1 MALRNS
7 NSRNHRR
14 SGAGAARQL
23 GLLALAMTS
32 VSCVPTASDA
42 PLAVQA
48 APPAASARPQPVST
62 TIPLPTP
69 AEPAESV
76 FAFEGRTGLD
86 RLRAHDCLAQ
96 AIYYEAGS
104 ESEDGQRAVAQ
115 VVLNRVRHPAW
126 PDSICGVVYQGPMRP
141 GGGCQFTFTCDGSLA
156 VRPAGLAWARARALA
171 AEALAGRVY
180 EPIGLSTHYHTHAV
194 SPAWAPALQ
203 RTLVIGAHRFYALPG
218 QWGRADS
225 FTDAYAGS
233 EPLPRPAAFTPRRS
247 ALPADLAALLSA
259 PRPAARATA
268 PPPSDIPPD
277 PRWDSNLPDSTV
289 REAYRQSG
297 QWRADAPAAITGR

>member
-1 MALRNS
+1 MSRSS
-7 NSRNHRR
+7 NNRNHRR
-14 SGAGAARQL
+14 RGAVRP
-23 GLLALAMTS
+23 LALIALAITS
-32 VSCVPTASDA
+32 VSCVPATSDA
-42 PLAVQA
+42 PLTVQA
-48 APPAASARPQPVST
+48 APPAASVLPQPVPT
-62 TIPLPTP
+62 MIPLPAP
-69 AEPAESV
+69 AGPADGTFV
-76 FAFEGRTGLD
+76 FEGRTGLD

-126 PDSICGVVYQGPMRP
+126 PDSVCGVVYQGPMRP

-156 VRPAGLAWARARALA
+156 VRPAGLAWARARVLA
-171 AEALAGRVY
+171 AEALAGRIY

-259 PRPAARATA
+259 SRPEARTTA
-268 PPPSDIPPD
+268 PPSSVTHPD
-277 PRWDSNLPDSTV
+277 PRWDSDLPESTI
-289 REAYRQSG
+289 REAYRNSG
-297 QWRADAPAAITGR
+297 RWRADAPAAVTGR